1 MFRRAPSTA
10 TPGPGAESRVLWVL
24 NGLPHT
30 TGREVEQWLDA
41 LTEFSLDEWIR
52 VAERC
57 ARVEYTALPMTRA
70 CRRVERV
77 LADQNLD
84 FTAWLVRDL
93 VHSATFPVR
102 CAAMRQPRRM
112 RARIAVARMAAE
124 WAALAKTCRPW
135 LSPTDHDLLC
145 APFAEEPARRD
156 SAAV

>member
-1 MFRRAPSTA
+1 MFRRAPSSA
-10 TPGPGAESRVLWVL
+10 TPGTGAESRVLWIL

-41 LTEFSLDEWIR
+41 LAELSLDEWIR

-57 ARVEYTALPMTRA
+57 AVVEYTALPMTRA
-70 CRRVERV
+70 CERIERV
-77 LADQNLD
+77 IAEQGLE

-93 VHSATFPVR
+93 VYSASYPVR
-102 CAAMRQPRRM
+102 RAGMRQPGRM

-135 LSPTDHDLLC
+135 LSPTDHDLAC
-145 APFAEEPARRD
+145 APFAEPFPRRD